1 MSRMGAYFLE
11 LSEQGLIDQ
20 EWEEYVQSTTDQQKQ
35 EEEEMAWAEREY
47 ERKKEEGVDEK
58 PF

>member
-1 MSRMGAYFLE
+1 MGAYFLE